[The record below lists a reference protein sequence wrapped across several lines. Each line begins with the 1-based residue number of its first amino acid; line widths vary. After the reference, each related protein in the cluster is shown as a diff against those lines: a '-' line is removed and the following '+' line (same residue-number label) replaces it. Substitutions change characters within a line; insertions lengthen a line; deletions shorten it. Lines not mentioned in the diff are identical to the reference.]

1 MRIVILFARSIVL
14 ARLLP
19 VEVFGIYA
27 GALVII
33 TISAVLFNFGLGG
46 AFLYISNQGV
56 GEKQAAAAHFTL
68 NLLLKSVWAVLL
80 IGFALIFRQGLERE
94 ALIVLTLANFLVM
107 LALTPQL
114 ILSKRVVHRRLALLD
129 LSIDLGASLAAI
141 GLALLG
147 AELWSLLATNVVAG
161 ILSIALLY
169 LYRPVWRPQ
178 FSRSRVLLRRFL
190 NFGWRNVW
198 ADLLKTSLD
207 KVDDLWT
214 VVYLGTYA
222 MGLYSRAYAFA
233 IYPRKI
239 LAMPVNSVAM
249 GVYAELANDRLKL
262 SQAFFRINALLL
274 RAGFLLAGALA
285 LIAPEFIHLIIGDK
299 WLPFLEAF
307 RLMLIYTF
315 LDPIKLTTGYLF
327 VAAGVPEKV
336 VRIRLVQLIIL
347 AAGLYLMGERW
358 GIAGVALAVDLM
370 LVVGITLLLREA
382 RQFVDISVRKL
393 FQAPLISVVTAG
405 FLVMWALTLPA
416 ATSSYWHSAFVKLAV
431 FVPTYM
437 ALLLAQ
443 EWRTMKKMISVF
455 KLGYMKNGV

>member
-1 MRIVILFARSIVL
+1 MRIVILFARSIIL

-27 GALVII
+27 GALVIV

-56 GEKQAAAAHFTL
+56 GENQAAAAHFTL
-68 NLLLKSVWAVLL
+68 NLLLKSIWAVLL
-80 IGFALIFRQGLERE
+80 TGFALIFRQGLERE

-107 LALTPQL
+107 LAFTPQL

-147 AELWSLLATNVVAG
+147 AELWALLATNIVAG

-169 LYRPVWRPQ
+169 LYRPVWRPR
-178 FSRSRVLLRRFL
+178 FSRSRALLRRFL

-336 VRIRLVQLIIL
+336 VRIRLVQLIVL
-347 AAGLYLMGERW
+347 AAGLYMMGERW

-370 LVVGITLLLREA
+370 VVVGITLLLREA
-382 RQFVDISVRKL
+382 RQFVDISARKL
-393 FQAPLISVVTAG
+393 FQAPLIAVSAAAV
-405 FLVMWALTLPA
+405 LVYLALQLPF
-416 ATSSYWHSAFVKLAV
+416 TQFSFWHSGISKLLV
-431 FVPTYM
+431 FVPVYLG
-437 ALLLAQ
+437 LLLLQ
-443 EWRTMKKMISVF
+443 EQKELRKMVGVLDLARWKKE
-455 KLGYMKNGV
+455 G